1 MRLIL
6 LTCLTMVAFASNSI
20 LNRLAVDS
28 GSIDASSFAVIR
40 VLAGAVALCMIL
52 SVRGGGLPVVA
63 KGRAVGVISLSVYM
77 VGFSLA
83 YVTLDAGLGALILFG
98 TVQVTMFG
106 WGALRGA
113 APTVR
118 QLTGASVAFA
128 GLVFAL
134 WPRGAGAAAADLSGA
149 MLMVLAGL
157 GWAAYTLAGR
167 GSRDPL
173 AATGANFVVTL
184 PVMLVLLVGASLHAA
199 PSGIAL
205 AVLCGA
211 VTSGL
216 GYALWYLVLPQLA
229 AQTAAVVQLSVPIIA
244 IAAGALLLGEAVG
257 LDLLLS
263 ALLVL
268 GGIAVAI
275 TAPKAQADRS

>member
-113 APTVR
+113 APTVW

-128 GLVFAL
+128 GLIYAL
-134 WPRGAGAAAADLSGA
+134 WPRGGGAAADLPGA
-149 MLMVLAGL
+149 MLMVLAGV

-167 GSRDPL
+167 GAKDPL
-173 AATGANFVVTL
+173 AATAANFVVTL
-184 PVMLVLLVGASLHAA
+184 PVMLVLLVGASLHVA

-275 TAPKAQADRS
+275 TAPKAQAGHS

>member
-1 MRLIL
+1 MPDAAGSRSR
-6 LTCLTMVAFASNSI
+6 T
-20 LNRLAVDS
+20 RLAR
-28 GSIDASSFAVIR
+28 FT
-40 VLAGAVALCMIL
+40 L
-52 SVRGGGLPVVA
+52 A

-128 GLVFAL
+128 GLIYAL
-134 WPRGAGAAAADLSGA
+134 WPRGGGAAADLPGA
-149 MLMVLAGL
+149 MLMVLAGV
-157 GWAAYTLAGR
+157 GWAAYT
-167 GSRDPL
+167 
-173 AATGANFVVTL
+173 
-184 PVMLVLLVGASLHAA
+184 LVLLVGASLHVA

-275 TAPKAQADRS
+275 TAPKAQAGRS